1 LVKIIIIKNHWSLET
16 GISISII
23 EVSYKILTPT
33 GTPSD
38 QSDALFVW
46 LISHQLAVLFSQNK
60 PAITN
65 QPAVFF
71 SQNKPTPAIS
81 HQPNEQ
87 AVRSR
92 CPTASQSAPKLQ
104 WPAARLMKPDNRLE
118 PIL

>member
-60 PAITN
+60 PASSTFLSEQTN
-65 QPAVFF
+65 
-71 SQNKPTPAIS
+71 TS
-81 HQPNEQ
+81 HQPPAQRTGCEI
-87 AVRSR
+87 AMPHRKPECSKIAM
-92 CPTASQSAPKLQ
+92 ASSEAHE
-104 WPAARLMKPDNRLE
+104 ARQ
-118 PIL
+118 